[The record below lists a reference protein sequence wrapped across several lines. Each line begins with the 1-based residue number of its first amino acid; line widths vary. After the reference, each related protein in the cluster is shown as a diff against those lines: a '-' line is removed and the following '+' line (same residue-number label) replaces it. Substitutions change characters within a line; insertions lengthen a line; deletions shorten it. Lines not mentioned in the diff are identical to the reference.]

1 MRYIVYNVDEQEK
14 IAEFESM
21 DMMVVFLKSLSE
33 ANIVRN
39 FQIQC
44 IQGNGEGL
52 WFVALFYQDKI
63 FQDFRTHMRGP
74 SKILGI

>member
-44 IQGNGEGL
+44 I
-52 WFVALFYQDKI
+52 
-63 FQDFRTHMRGP
+63 
-74 SKILGI
+74 